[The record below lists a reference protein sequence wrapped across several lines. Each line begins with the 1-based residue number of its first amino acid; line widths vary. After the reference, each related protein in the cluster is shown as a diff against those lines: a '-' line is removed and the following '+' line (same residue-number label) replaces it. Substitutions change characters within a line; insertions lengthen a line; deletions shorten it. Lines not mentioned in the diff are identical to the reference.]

1 MEYYKGSLDGQL
13 KTVETDDDDFA
24 TDDYLDRS
32 YAVIADGFFLS
43 ETVEF
48 QLYERTCV
56 IKPGF
61 YEYILI
67 VGNNVC
73 ETIVFDNIIAVMAF
87 FQRLDYSLY
96 EELEV

>member
-1 MEYYKGSLDGQL
+1 MLFYKCDIEGDLDQCIA
-13 KTVETDDDDFA
+13 DNDDFA

-32 YAVIADGFFLS
+32 YAVVEDGFFLS

-48 QLYERTCV
+48 QLYERTCA

-73 ETIVFDNIIAVMAF
+73 ETIVFENILSVMVF
-87 FQRLDYSLY
+87 FTKFEYTFNG
-96 EELEV
+96 E